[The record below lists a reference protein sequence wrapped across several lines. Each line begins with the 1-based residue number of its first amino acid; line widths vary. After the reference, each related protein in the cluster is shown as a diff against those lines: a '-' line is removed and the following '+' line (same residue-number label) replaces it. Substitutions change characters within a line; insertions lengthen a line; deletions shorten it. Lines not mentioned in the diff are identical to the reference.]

1 MSQDLVFKNA
11 HIVLPDTMLQ
21 GSLAVSAGRITDA
34 SAGGTAVPGAI
45 DLEGDYL
52 LPGLVELH
60 TDNLERHLMPRPK
73 VQWPS
78 LPALLAHDAEIAAAG
93 ITTVFDA
100 LGIGSTDP
108 EELRAHSWA
117 DLLAVLDAA
126 RSENLLRADHHIHV
140 RCELPAPN
148 AIELFAP
155 LRGHPLVGLLSL
167 MDHTPGQ
174 RQWEKLEKARDYYV
188 GKKGWSLEKF
198 EQQVASGPSFQV
210 RHAEPNRRYFVEYCR
225 SHGIALASH
234 DDTTAA
240 HVDRASEEGV
250 RIAEFPTTVA
260 AALRAHA
267 LGLLTVMGAPNVVRG
282 GSHSGNVAAAELARH
297 GLLDILSSDY
307 VPNGLLG
314 AVVRLADEES
324 LPLPQ
329 AVAMASRNPAQAAGL
344 DDRGAIEA
352 GRPIWCACV
361 SWQSRASAVIR
372 SCAVSGGRVCVS
384 SDL

>member
-1 MSQDLVFKNA
+1 MTQPTVFRNA
-11 HIVLPDTMLQ
+11 RIVLPDAVVH
-21 GSLAVSAGRITDA
+21 GSLAVSAGRIADA
-34 SAGGTAVPGAI
+34 GAGDRAVPGAI

-73 VQWPS
+73 VQWPG

-117 DLLAVLDAA
+117 GLLALLDAA
-126 RSENLLRADHHIHV
+126 RAGGVLRADHRIHV

-148 AIELFAP
+148 AVELFAP

-174 RQWEKLEKARDYYV
+174 RQWEKLEKAREYYT
-188 GKKGWSLEKF
+188 GKKGWSQEKF
-198 EQQVASGPSFQV
+198 ARQVAAGPSFQV
-210 RHAEPNRRYFVEYCR
+210 RHAEPNRRHFVDYCR
-225 SHGIALASH
+225 AHGIAMASH

-240 HVDRASEEGV
+240 HVDQASEEGV
-250 RIAEFPTTVA
+250 RIAEFPTTLEA
-260 AALRAHA
+260 ARRARER
-267 LGLLTVMGAPNVVRG
+267 GLLTVMGAPNMVRG
-282 GSHSGNVAAAELARH
+282 GSHSGNVAAVELARH

-314 AVVRLADEES
+314 AVVRLVDDAS
-324 LPLPQ
+324 IPLPQ

-344 DDRGAIEA
+344 ADRGAIEA
-352 GRPIWCACV
+352 GRQA
-361 SWQSRASAVIR
+361 
-372 SCAVSGGRVCVS
+372 
-384 SDL
+384 DLVHVRFLEIPGQRRHPVVRGVWRQGLRII